1 LSAIGKNLMF
11 WMVAALVIFLFWSV
25 SSRIQK
31 NERALAFSDF
41 MTRLE
46 QGQVARV
53 EITGTGAGSQIAG
66 ELTSGQAFRT
76 FAPPQFQNLVDAML
90 EKGVEVRARD
100 ANSSSWVGHLISWTP
115 IVIMIAFLIFFMR
128 QMQSPRSG
136 LSPTARREL
145 RLELKT
151 RFLRVLST
159 AEGDLSES
167 ELLSRMAEGGGVVP
181 EGLEAQKA
189 LYEMLSEGTL
199 SMTDGRKYRLRTTS

>member
-1 LSAIGKNLMF
+1 
-11 WMVAALVIFLFWSV
+11 
-25 SSRIQK
+25 
-31 NERALAFSDF
+31 
-41 MTRLE
+41 
-46 QGQVARV
+46 
-53 EITGTGAGSQIAG
+53 
-66 ELTSGQAFRT
+66 
-76 FAPPQFQNLVDAML
+76 ML
-90 EKGVEVRARD
+90 EKGVVVRARD

-151 RFLRVLST
+151 RFVRVLSA
-159 AEGDLSES
+159 AESDLSES
-167 ELLSRMAEGGGVVP
+167 ELLSRISEGGGVVP

-199 SMTDGRKYRLRTTS
+199 SMTDDRKYRLRTTS